1 MFPIQKYKKDYKYY
15 FNLQH
20 SNYLAI
26 QYSVLILLFNGY
38 CLMQQFLDLLKRGL
52 VQIEI
57 KFRRK
62 FLQNQ
67 SGRISR
73 DELSDIMMTL
83 LAMEN
88 FSPPKSD
95 ELINEIFRDLD
106 LNQDGLISKR
116 EFLIATT
123 QSSILSKILGH
134 AAEEERKKKSGKHKT
149 SIY

>member
-1 MFPIQKYKKDYKYY
+1 
-15 FNLQH
+15 
-20 SNYLAI
+20 
-26 QYSVLILLFNGY
+26 
-38 CLMQQFLDLLKRGL
+38 MQQFLELLKRGL